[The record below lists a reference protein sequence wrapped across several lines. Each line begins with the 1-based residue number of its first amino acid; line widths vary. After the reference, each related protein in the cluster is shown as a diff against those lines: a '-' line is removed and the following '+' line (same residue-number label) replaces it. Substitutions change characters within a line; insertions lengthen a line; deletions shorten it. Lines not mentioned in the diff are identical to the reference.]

1 MNRRE
6 TESES
11 VFFSRLQDLADRCR
25 RDCAPDCTMFLDEM
39 QCAAADAFLQR
50 QAELA
55 YQFWGGYEQ
64 AERKCCCL
72 YPDFLEFDPAW
83 VGCRCVTIRYSN
95 LQTLEHR
102 DFLGAALGCGL
113 KRETIGDIL
122 IEKGKAQLW
131 ATDAAAALLVQSLEM
146 VGRGGVRCTDT
157 EPFSIVPVRKRIEH
171 HGTVSS
177 LRCDAIAAV
186 VTRQSREKAVRIIQQ
201 GYMERS
207 GHTVLQPSEH
217 MQTGDIFVIR
227 GSGKFQLISVSEPS
241 KKGRLH
247 IFIEQYK

>member
-131 ATDAAAALLVQSLEM
+131 ATDAAAALLVFGKGRAWRRSLHGYRTVFHCSRPETDRTPWNG
-146 VGRGGVRCTDT
+146 VFSSVRCN
-157 EPFSIVPVRKRIEH
+157 
-171 HGTVSS
+171 
-177 LRCDAIAAV
+177 C
-186 VTRQSREKAVRIIQQ
+186 
-201 GYMERS
+201 
-207 GHTVLQPSEH
+207 
-217 MQTGDIFVIR
+217 
-227 GSGKFQLISVSEPS
+227 GSGYQTKPG
-241 KKGRLH
+241 KGGQNHSTRLH
-247 IFIEQYK
+247 GAKRSHRFAAIRTYADR

>member
-6 TESES
+6 TESESES

-25 RDCAPDCTMFLDEM
+25 RDCAPDCPMFLDEM

-131 ATDAAAALLVQSLEM
+131 ATDAAAALLVQSKCKYLS
-146 VGRGGVRCTDT
+146 
-157 EPFSIVPVRKRIEH
+157 EPDMLPDLQTVPAESGSYRVHPVPAILLPENPLPGTGSRWRSEYLSHKTAVSVPVWK
-171 HGTVSS
+171 
-177 LRCDAIAAV
+177 
-186 VTRQSREKAVRIIQQ
+186 
-201 GYMERS
+201 
-207 GHTVLQPSEH
+207 
-217 MQTGDIFVIR
+217 
-227 GSGKFQLISVSEPS
+227 S
-241 KKGRLH
+241 K
-247 IFIEQYK
+247 

>member
-122 IEKGKAQLW
+122 IEKGKHSFGRPMPQLHCW
-131 ATDAAAALLVQSLEM
+131 CSLW
-146 VGRGGVRCTDT
+146 
-157 EPFSIVPVRKRIEH
+157 KR
-171 HGTVSS
+171 
-177 LRCDAIAAV
+177 
-186 VTRQSREKAVRIIQQ
+186 
-201 GYMERS
+201 
-207 GHTVLQPSEH
+207 
-217 MQTGDIFVIR
+217 
-227 GSGKFQLISVSEPS
+227 
-241 KKGRLH
+241 
-247 IFIEQYK
+247 

>member
-6 TESES
+6 TESET

-102 DFLGAALGCGL
+102 DFLGAALL
-113 KRETIGDIL
+113 SL
-122 IEKGKAQLW
+122 I
-131 ATDAAAALLVQSLEM
+131 
-146 VGRGGVRCTDT
+146 
-157 EPFSIVPVRKRIEH
+157 
-171 HGTVSS
+171 
-177 LRCDAIAAV
+177 
-186 VTRQSREKAVRIIQQ
+186 
-201 GYMERS
+201 
-207 GHTVLQPSEH
+207 
-217 MQTGDIFVIR
+217 
-227 GSGKFQLISVSEPS
+227 
-241 KKGRLH
+241 H
-247 IFIEQYK
+247 I

>member
-131 ATDAAAALLVQSLEM
+131 ATDAAAALLVQSLEK

-157 EPFSIVPVRKRIEH
+157 EPFSRSEEQRLN
-171 HGTVSS
+171 SS
-177 LRCDAIAAV
+177 
-186 VTRQSREKAVRIIQQ
+186 
-201 GYMERS
+201 
-207 GHTVLQPSEH
+207 HP
-217 MQTGDIFVIR
+217 
-227 GSGKFQLISVSEPS
+227 
-241 KKGRLH
+241 
-247 IFIEQYK
+247 

>member
-6 TESES
+6 TESESES

-25 RDCAPDCTMFLDEM
+25 QDCAPDCTMFLDEM

-113 KRETIGDIL
+113 KR
-122 IEKGKAQLW
+122 
-131 ATDAAAALLVQSLEM
+131 
-146 VGRGGVRCTDT
+146 
-157 EPFSIVPVRKRIEH
+157 
-171 HGTVSS
+171 
-177 LRCDAIAAV
+177 
-186 VTRQSREKAVRIIQQ
+186 
-201 GYMERS
+201 
-207 GHTVLQPSEH
+207 
-217 MQTGDIFVIR
+217 
-227 GSGKFQLISVSEPS
+227 
-241 KKGRLH
+241 
-247 IFIEQYK
+247 